1 MREQVREM
9 LKNGGSDAVTF
20 TSGSTVRGFAGA
32 VGEMDYSCVRAV
44 CIGEQTA
51 RQAEKY
57 GMQIEI
63 AEEASMDAM
72 VEKITELFG
81 RGGSRSGKETDDGAA
96 GRAGSRAVY
105 EAGDGKCGS
114 GSLKTTDC

>member
-1 MREQVREM
+1 M
-9 LKNGGSDAVTF
+9 
-20 TSGSTVRGFAGA
+20 
-32 VGEMDYSCVRAV
+32 GEMDYSCVCAV

-51 RQAEKY
+51 REAEKY

-81 RGGSRSGKETDDGAA
+81 SGAA
-96 GRAGSRAVY
+96 GRSGDGMEDRTEEKTADRAGNRAVY